1 MRCEAGKKVKRSPEG
16 DLYVFSVSLV
26 ATKEVTGVKAAV
38 GLTHQRLRQC
48 QSLIV
53 GAVNT
58 LSLGVD
64 ASATVDK
71 VVTIINVPDNGIV
84 IFPRL
89 AAQGKV
95 IAKGTLR
102 FRCAIW
108 AWAE

>member
-1 MRCEAGKKVKRSPEG
+1 MFLACPWLIA
-16 DLYVFSVSLV
+16 
-26 ATKEVTGVKAAV
+26 AKEVTGVKAAV
-38 GLTHQRLRQC
+38 GLTRQRIRQR

-53 GAVNT
+53 GAVNA

-71 VVTIINVPDNGIV
+71 VVAIINVPDNGIV

-89 AAQGKV
+89 AAQRKV
-95 IAKGTLR
+95 IAEGTLR
-102 FRCAIW
+102 FRCAIR